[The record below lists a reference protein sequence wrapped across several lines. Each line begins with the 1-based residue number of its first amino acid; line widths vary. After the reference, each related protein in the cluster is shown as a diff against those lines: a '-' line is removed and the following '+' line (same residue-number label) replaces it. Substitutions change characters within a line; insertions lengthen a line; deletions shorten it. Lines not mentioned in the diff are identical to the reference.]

1 MAKLSANSGTQRQM
15 PKGKPFEKGQ
25 SGNPSGRPK
34 SLKEVEEL
42 ARTYAEAAIIGL
54 AGIASDEAA
63 PHAAR
68 VAAHNAILDRA
79 FGKAKQA
86 IVGEGGEGPIQIVIR
101 RMTVADG
108 D

>member
-1 MAKLSANSGTQRQM
+1 MSRAPANSGKQREM

-42 ARTYAEAAIIGL
+42 ARSYAESAIIGL
-54 AGIASDEAA
+54 AGIANDGTA

-68 VAAHNAILDRA
+68 VAAHNSILDRA

-101 RMTVADG
+101 RMTVDNG